1 MTYFL
6 VRLFGGSNGE
16 KVGRHEVDS
25 LQWWTGAVLTFSVSP
40 TYVWDD
46 LQRAKTGVGFMSFR
60 AALFSTSQLSYRHS
74 PMRMATTS
82 RGREIEQTR
91 SLGITG
97 HGHGLAVDPERSPG
111 WT

>member
-74 PMRMATTS
+74 PMRMATTPTHTLI
-82 RGREIEQTR
+82 RTIQRTR
-91 SLGITG
+91 N
-97 HGHGLAVDPERSPG
+97 
-111 WT
+111 